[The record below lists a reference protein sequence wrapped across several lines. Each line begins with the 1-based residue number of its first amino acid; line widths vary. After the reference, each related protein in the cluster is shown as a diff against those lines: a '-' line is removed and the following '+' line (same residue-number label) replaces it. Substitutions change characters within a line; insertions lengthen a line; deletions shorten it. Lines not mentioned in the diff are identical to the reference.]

1 MNFSK
6 LKLNE
11 SIAQGAGTGLAANA
25 VLKTGQTAGN
35 GKQMSNTSN
44 NVGMQQ
50 NQMAQKQGVNK
61 ATTVQRS
68 GGGPQ
73 NTPQVQAQVEE
84 YLAKMNKAKDEY
96 KRIQESKSDWKQEL
110 TEALGLND
118 TAFHPYVDVMP
129 FKSQKFDDT
138 KKKLARE
145 TGKQVREETL
155 EEKAPPGAKYERMV
169 KHIKKNYPKDQEG
182 IAYATA
188 WKQKNKDEK
197 SDK

>member
-11 SIAQGAGTGLAANA
+11 SIAQGTGTGLTANA
-25 VLKTGQTAGN
+25 VLKTGTTAGN

-44 NVGMQQ
+44 NLGMQQ

-61 ATTVQRS
+61 ATSVQRA

-73 NTPQVQAQVEE
+73 NTPQVQQQVEA
-84 YLAKMNKAKDEY
+84 YMNKLKKAKEEH
-96 KRIQESKSDWKQEL
+96 KRLEESKSDWKREL

-129 FKSQKFDDT
+129 FKSQKLDDA
-138 KKKLARE
+138 KKKMGRE
-145 TGKQVREETL
+145 TVKQVRGNETDF
-155 EEKAPPGAKYERMV
+155 
-169 KHIKKNYPKDQEG
+169 N
-182 IAYATA
+182 
-188 WKQKNKDEK
+188 
-197 SDK
+197 